1 MTNPDFGS
9 NPEAQIERPQSLE
22 DLTFNKVEEGDPDF
36 DTALRI
42 SHTGDK
48 TEEQL
53 LKAAK
58 QETRRTN
65 WWLQEEWQKK
75 GIPKEQYSIEANGF
89 TIELYNY
96 GQVLTPE
103 QIKEINRVVGVISQ
117 IPLPDK
123 LKRGRYIA
131 INSEGKFNDKDG
143 EDMSGYS
150 HYETNMIELF
160 PRAVS
165 SEPHRIPGT
174 NRLAGTL
181 VHEFGHVL
189 QDTDF
194 VQEWKKRFGWK
205 ELEQTQQVRS
215 IVKTHETEFP
225 ERCVSDYAKFS
236 PEEDICESLA
246 AAVNNPKALDPEKL
260 VFIQERWLNNVRP
273 DIQATALKKQKVEL
287 PKILNPVKYKVS
299 VGKFEFTAGKVV
311 KRGE

>member
-22 DLTFNKVEEGDPDF
+22 DLTFNKVEQGDPDF

-53 LKAAK
+53 LEAAK
-58 QETRRTN
+58 QDTRRTN

-89 TIELYNY
+89 AVELYNY

-103 QIKEINRVVGVISQ
+103 QMAEINRVVAVISQ
-117 IPLPDK
+117 IPLPDR

-131 INSEGKFNDKDG
+131 INSESKFNDKDG

-150 HYETNMIELF
+150 HYESNMIELF

-165 SEPHRIPGT
+165 SEPHRIPET
-174 NRLAGTL
+174 TRLAGT
-181 VHEFGHVL
+181 VAHEFGHIL

-194 VQEWKKRFGWK
+194 VQEWKKRFGWE

-215 IVKTHETEFP
+215 IVKTHETKFP

-246 AAVNNPKALDPEKL
+246 AAINNPKVLDPGKL
-260 VFIQERWLNNVRP
+260 AFIQERWLNNVRP
-273 DIQATALKKQKVEL
+273 DIQATTLKKDKVEL
-287 PKILNPVKYKVS
+287 PKVPNPVKYKVRVS
-299 VGKFEFTAGKVV
+299 KFEFTAGKVV